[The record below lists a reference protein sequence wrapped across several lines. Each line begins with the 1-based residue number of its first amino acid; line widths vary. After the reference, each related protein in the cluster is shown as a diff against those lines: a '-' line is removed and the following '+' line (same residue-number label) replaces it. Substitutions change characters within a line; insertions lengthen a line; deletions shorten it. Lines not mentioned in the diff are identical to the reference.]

1 MCAQKSGLWTHQC
14 VANISSVRIKL
25 DFLVKSNCERLPT
38 LVKRLFFKSSLRS
51 NTMSIRESFLSEDVP
66 SMGIYETL
74 YAFRDSW
81 GAFMGT
87 QGTHPWSQGFPL
99 TTQLKD
105 G

>member
-1 MCAQKSGLWTHQC
+1 
-14 VANISSVRIKL
+14 
-25 DFLVKSNCERLPT
+25 
-38 LVKRLFFKSSLRS
+38 
-51 NTMSIRESFLSEDVP
+51 MSTRESFLSEDVP